1 MSKVDRPGTLFQR
14 IIEKI
19 ADSVERMKVAW
30 GRDGKSR
37 GDLERGTGAS
47 VTTQKECP
55 HSRPKDTPTLDK
67 VPEVRARQPSVKA
80 AGNSAPSS
88 ELVVGIDFGSC
99 WTKAIVRDIN
109 RRMTWAVPFTEIGS
123 TEAYLQYTAIE
134 GLAEGQPRLAEA
146 PATGWFDSLKVR
158 LLSRTKEG
166 PASRPINEEIQSVA
180 FLALILRKVK
190 GYVHDLPLYGDG
202 NVDWHFNV
210 GVPVSSNSA
219 QAELRL
225 FRRVLVAAW
234 GIASRSTIKESDVR
248 QALQETDEDEGWT
261 GVHPE
266 KINAVPEVAAEVAGY
281 ANRDRPEGL
290 QFLIDVG
297 ATTLDMA
304 AFIVHEIDG
313 SDHYQLLC
321 TDVQSLGCSEFTKK
335 QADHIGR
342 FVHKQG
348 LANFGMTRMPTGLE
362 EFMPP
367 DEALQEAFKSN
378 RRDFCRKVAWAVVK
392 VIIQTKMHRYPLA
405 REWEQGLP
413 TLLCGGGSS
422 SDVYSDVLR
431 TCGDILEQQRG
442 WRWQGLYNTPLKK
455 SGELEAP
462 LLGPHDFH
470 RLAVAHGLSH
480 HISEI
485 GEIHLPKDIPDA
497 EGPQMRER
505 PPEITV

>member
-1 MSKVDRPGTLFQR
+1 MSKADRSGTLFQR

-19 ADSVERMKVAW
+19 ADSAERTKAAW
-30 GRDGKSR
+30 ARRGKST
-37 GDLERGTGAS
+37 GDLQRGTGS
-47 VTTQKECP
+47 CVTTEP
-55 HSRPKDTPTLDK
+55 PSSREKDPPSSEK
-67 VPEVRARQPSVKA
+67 APEARAMQPSVKS
-80 AGNSAPSS
+80 AGNAAPSS

-99 WTKAIVRDIN
+99 WTKAIIRDTN
-109 RRMTWAVPFTEIGS
+109 RRLTWAVKFTQIES
-123 TEAYLQYTAIE
+123 TGAYLQYTAIE
-134 GLAEGQPRLAEA
+134 GLAEGQPRLVET
-146 PATGWFDSLKVR
+146 PTTERFDSLKVQ
-158 LLSRTKEG
+158 LLERARIGT
-166 PASRPINEEIQSVA
+166 ASSPTSEEIESVA
-180 FLALILRKVK
+180 FLALILRKVT
-190 GYVHDLPLYGDG
+190 GYVHDLPLYKDG
-202 NVDWHFNV
+202 NVDWHLNV

-234 GIASRSTIKESDVR
+234 GIASRSTIKESDVC
-248 QALQETDEDEGWT
+248 QALQKTDEDEGWT

-266 KINAVPEVAAEVAGY
+266 NINAVPEVAAEVAGY
-281 ANRDRPEGL
+281 ANRDRLEGL

-304 AFIVHEIDG
+304 AFIVHDIDG
-313 SDHYQLLC
+313 LDHYQLLW
-321 TDVQSLGCSEFTKK
+321 TDVQFLGCSEFTKR
-335 QADHIGR
+335 QADHIGH
-342 FVHKQG
+342 FVKKQG
-348 LANFGMTRMPTGLE
+348 LANFGMSRMPTGLE

-367 DEALQEAFKSN
+367 VDALQEAFKSN

-422 SDVYSDVLR
+422 SNVYTDLFK

-442 WRWQGLYNTPLKK
+442 WRWQGLHNTPLKK
-455 SGELEAP
+455 SGELNAP

-497 EGPQMRER
+497 ESPQVRER